1 MLLMLSA
8 APLGVSYSYAENEEN
23 NGKFET
29 LTKPNEPSIYQ
40 NEGNLAILTEKIVDG
55 RLETRQFSL
64 PQDVSREDLSRI
76 LPIEGTSAWTY
87 VNYKPYHSGIV
98 LFDGKVS
105 KMGDRYWK
113 ISVNG
118 TMNLSKGEINLHL
131 SGQSNNSESIK
142 EKFPSEDLDY
152 RVIFSGKMVES
163 DQEDAMIMA
172 FMNSN
177 FSSDSG
183 KNIKFPHVE
192 NTNSEPGN
200 SNDCYQKVRNMGFG
214 NAITNSSFY

>member
-40 NEGNLAILTEKIVDG
+40 NEGNLTILTEKIVDG

-64 PQDVSREDLSRI
+64 PQDVSREDMSRI

-87 VNYKPYHSGIV
+87 VNYKPYHTGIV

-105 KMGDRYWK
+105 RMGENLWEISSNGAMNFGREQLEPGSGGKSNESQEIAYETDQNEEFRY
-113 ISVNG
+113 I
-118 TMNLSKGEINLHL
+118 
-131 SGQSNNSESIK
+131 
-142 EKFPSEDLDY
+142 
-152 RVIFSGKMVES
+152 VIFSGKIPETNTDRIFNIS
-163 DQEDAMIMA
+163 FLNPSI
-172 FMNSN
+172 
-177 FSSDSG
+177 
-183 KNIKFPHVE
+183 KNL
-192 NTNSEPGN
+192 
-200 SNDCYQKVRNMGFG
+200 
-214 NAITNSSFY
+214 